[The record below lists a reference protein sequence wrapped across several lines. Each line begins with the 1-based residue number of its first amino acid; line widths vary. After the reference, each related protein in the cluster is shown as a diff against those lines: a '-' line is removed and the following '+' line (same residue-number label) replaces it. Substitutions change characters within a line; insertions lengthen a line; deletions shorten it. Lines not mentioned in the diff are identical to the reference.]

1 MSTLVENQRS
11 LKRVVRLIY
20 LVLLGLDELMVERA
34 VAAVEVLQHLPEAPV
49 LLDGLPEL
57 LLRRRHVH
65 LHLGAEHT
73 LFFMSICS

>member
-34 VAAVEVLQHLPEAPV
+34 VAAGEVL
-49 LLDGLPEL
+49 
-57 LLRRRHVH
+57 
-65 LHLGAEHT
+65 
-73 LFFMSICS
+73 

>member
-34 VAAVEVLQHLPEAPV
+34 AAAGEVLQHLPEAPV

-57 LLRRRHVH
+57 LLRHRHV
-65 LHLGAEHT
+65 HLGAEHT